1 MTLEKGQRLG
11 PYEVEKPLGAGG
23 MGEVYRAKDTR
34 LDRIVA
40 IKVLPERTA
49 MNADLRARFE
59 REAKA
64 ISSLNHPNI
73 CTLHDVGHHEGIDFL
88 VMEYLEGEV
97 LSERLKRSAMDV
109 DEGLGIAVQI
119 ADALA
124 TAHGQG
130 LIHRDLK
137 PDNIFL
143 AKDGAKLLD
152 FGLAKIQISE
162 GVIEGI
168 TGVTQTSP
176 LTGKGAIIGTLY
188 YMSPEQLEGK
198 EADAR
203 SDIFAFGA
211 TLFEMI
217 TGKRAFEGQSQA
229 SLIAAVIERAPPP
242 ISEVKPMAPPGLVR
256 LVKKCLEKDPDR
268 RWQSARDLA
277 DELRWIAQ
285 SGSQGGV
292 PAPVTS
298 RRKLRF
304 RLAWTVAAVALAS
317 TVLFASLYLTVEKPT
332 RSSTRFSIMPEQHL
346 TRSEWPRI
354 SPDGQLLA
362 FLATDS
368 LNTPSIWIRPLNSLD
383 AYRLAGTEDAG
394 RPFWSPDSR
403 YLAFFVEQKQ
413 LKKIPVAGGP
423 AQLICE
429 YDGVDGSWGSDGTI
443 LFDFMLDD
451 PIMRVPAA
459 GGSPIPATV
468 LDEDGGEEY
477 HAWPWLLPDGKHFLY
492 LTNVDTTR
500 QGAAYSGDQ
509 GYYLLKA
516 GSLDGSSDKELL
528 RVYSRVEYCSPGYLI
543 HCRDGVLFAQRLDI
557 DKMAIAREPIPI
569 AENVEMGS
577 AAYEFSVSNEGT
589 LVYMSES
596 DTGNSQ
602 IIAVDRDGNILD
614 TIGQTGRY
622 NDLALSPEGRRLAFD
637 RTAPR
642 ENQRDVLWIYHLDRG
657 LSTRLTFAEVDDWR
671 PVWSPDGERIAFA
684 SSRRTGNVGIYERSA
699 SGTGD
704 SRLICDWQGSV
715 SIPMDWSRDGRFLSI
730 LRFQNSW
737 DIYFVDMVDST
748 DPQPVLTT
756 PHNEQ
761 CGTFSPD
768 GRYLAY
774 QSDESG
780 RPEVYVRELGAAG
793 GKWQISANG
802 GFTPRWR
809 ADGKE
814 LYFWD
819 ANNYLVA
826 VPVQANGR
834 VFETGRPQRLFQ
846 RVVNATSAAR
856 GRRYYDVTAAGDL
869 FYINVPIDV
878 AEQSQF
884 IVVLNW
890 DAELEK

>member
-11 PYEVEKPLGAGG
+11 PYKIEKPLGAGG

-34 LDRIVA
+34 LDRTVA

-109 DEGLGIAVQI
+109 EEGLDIAIQI

-124 TAHGQG
+124 TAHCQG

-143 AKDGAKLLD
+143 TKDGAKLLD

-162 GVIEGI
+162 GVIEGY

-176 LTGKGAIIGTLY
+176 LTGKGTIIGTLY
-188 YMSPEQLEGK
+188 YMSPEQLEGQ

-217 TGKRAFEGQSQA
+217 TGQRAFEGQSQA
-229 SLIAAVIERAPPP
+229 SLIAAVIERTPPP

-256 LVKKCLEKDPDR
+256 LVKKSLEKDPDL

-285 SGSQGGV
+285 SGSQAGV
-292 PAPVTS
+292 PAPVSS

-304 RLAWTVAAVALAS
+304 RLAWTVAAIALVS
-317 TVLFASLYLTVEKPT
+317 TIVFASLYLTVEQPA
-332 RSSTRFSIMPEQHL
+332 RNSARFSIMPEEHL
-346 TRSEWPRI
+346 TRIEWPRI

-362 FLATDS
+362 FLGTDS
-368 LNTPSIWIRPLNSLD
+368 LNTSSIWIRPLNSLE

-403 YLAFFVEQKQ
+403 YLAYFAERKY

-429 YDGVDGSWGSDGTI
+429 YTGADGSWGSEETI
-443 LFDFMLDD
+443 LFDFMLND

-459 GGSPIPATV
+459 GGSPTSGTI
-468 LDEDGGEEY
+468 LDEDGGEKW
-477 HAWPWLLPDGKHFLY
+477 HAWPWWLPDGKHFLY
-492 LTNVDTTR
+492 LAGVDTTGQR
-500 QGAAYSGDQ
+500 AAYSADQ
-509 GYYLLKA
+509 GHILKV
-516 GSLDGSSDKELL
+516 GSLDGGADKELL
-528 RVYSRVEYCSPGYLI
+528 RVYSRVEYCAPGYLI
-543 HCRDGVLFAQRLDI
+543 HCRDGVLFAQRLDV
-557 DKMAIAREPIPI
+557 DNMAVAGEPIPI
-569 AENVEMGS
+569 AENVEMGPV
-577 AAYEFSVSNEGT
+577 AYHFSVSNEGT

-602 IIAVDRDGNILD
+602 IIAVDHEGNILD
-614 TIGQTGRY
+614 TIGETGQY
-622 NDLALSPEGRRLAFD
+622 NDLALSPGGRRLAFVK
-637 RTAPR
+637 REPR
-642 ENQRDVLWIYHLDRG
+642 ENQSDVWIHHLDRG
-657 LSTRLTFAEVDDWR
+657 LSSRLTFAEANDWR

-684 SSRRTGNVGIYERSA
+684 SIRTGNVGIHERSA

-730 LRFQNSW
+730 LRFHDSW

-756 PHNEQ
+756 PHNELF
-761 CGTFSPD
+761 GSFSPD

-780 RPEVYVRELGAAG
+780 RPEVYVRELGEAG
-793 GKWQISANG
+793 GKWQISADG
-802 GFTPRWR
+802 GFTQRWR

-819 ANNYLVA
+819 VNNYLVA

-834 VFETGRPQRLFQ
+834 AFKTGQPRRLFQ
-846 RVVNATSAAR
+846 RVVNTIPGL
-856 GRRYYDVTAAGDL
+856 GRRCYDVTAAGDL
-869 FYINVPIDV
+869 FYLNVPIDV

-884 IVVLNW
+884 IIVLNW

>member
-11 PYEVEKPLGAGG
+11 PYEIEKPLGAGG
-23 MGEVYRAKDTR
+23 MGEVYRARDTR
-34 LDRIVA
+34 LDRTVA

-49 MNADLRARFE
+49 MNADLRTRFE

-73 CTLHDVGHHEGIDFL
+73 CTLHDVGHHEGTDFL

-109 DEGLGIAVQI
+109 EEGLDIAIQI
-119 ADALA
+119 ADALT

-143 AKDGAKLLD
+143 TKDGAKLLD
-152 FGLAKIQISE
+152 FGLAKLQISD
-162 GVIEGI
+162 GVIEGM

-176 LTGKGAIIGTLY
+176 LTGKGAIVGTLY

-203 SDIFAFGA
+203 SDIFALGA

-217 TGKRAFEGQSQA
+217 TGQRAFEGQSQA
-229 SLIAAVIERAPPP
+229 SLIAAVIERTPPP
-242 ISEVKPMAPPGLVR
+242 ISEVKPLAPPGLVR

-285 SGSQGGV
+285 SGSQAGV
-292 PAPVTS
+292 PAPVSS
-298 RRKLRF
+298 RRRFHLRVSWSLF
-304 RLAWTVAAVALAS
+304 TLAGVVA
-317 TVLFASLYLTVEKPT
+317 VLFAALYLSVEKPT
-332 RSSTRFSIMPEQHL
+332 CNSTRFSIMPEQQL
-346 TRSEWPRI
+346 TRIEWPRI

-362 FLATDS
+362 FLGTDS
-368 LNTPSIWIRPLNSLD
+368 VNTRSIWIRPLNSLD
-383 AYRLAGTEDAG
+383 PYRLAGTEDAG
-394 RPFWSPDSR
+394 RSFWSPDSR
-403 YLAFFVEQKQ
+403 YLAFFVQQRQ
-413 LKKIPVAGGP
+413 LKKIAVAGGP
-423 AQLICE
+423 TQLICE
-429 YDGVDGSWGSDGTI
+429 YEGVDGSWGSDGTI
-443 LFDFMLDD
+443 LFDYMFDN

-459 GGSPIPATV
+459 GGSPASGTT
-468 LDEDGGEEY
+468 LDENGGEAY
-477 HAWPWLLPDGKHFLY
+477 HMWPWCLSDGKHFLY
-492 LTNVDTTR
+492 LAAVDTTGR
-500 QGAAYSGDQ
+500 GAMVSGDQ
-509 GYYLLKA
+509 GYLLKA
-516 GSLDGSSDKELL
+516 GSLDGGIDKQLL
-528 RVYSRVEYCSPGYLI
+528 RVHSRVEFCAPAYII

-557 DKMAIAREPIPI
+557 DNMAIVGEPIPI
-569 AENVEMGS
+569 AENVELGTD
-577 AAYEFSVSNEGT
+577 AYQFSVSNEGT
-589 LVYMSES
+589 LVYMSQS

-614 TIGQTGRY
+614 TVIVTGQY
-622 NDLALSPEGRRLAFD
+622 NDLALSPDGRRLAFVK
-637 RTAPR
+637 TEPR
-642 ENQRDVLWIYHLDRG
+642 ESQRDVWIHYLDRG
-657 LSTRLTFAEVDDWR
+657 LSSRLTFADADDWR

-684 SSRRTGNVGIYERSA
+684 SNRTGNVGIHERSA

-704 SRLICDWQGSV
+704 SRLIHSQGGVSV
-715 SIPMDWSRDGRFLSI
+715 PTDWSRDGRFLSI
-730 LRFQNSW
+730 LQFRNNY
-737 DIYFVDMVDST
+737 DIYFIDMVDST

-761 CGTFSPD
+761 YGTFSPD

-780 RPEVYVRELGAAG
+780 RPEVYVRELGEAG
-793 GKWQISANG
+793 GKWQMSADG
-802 GFTPRWR
+802 GFTPQWR

-814 LYFWD
+814 LYFWN
-819 ANNYLVA
+819 ANDYLVA
-826 VPVQANGR
+826 VPVQPDGR
-834 VFETGRPQRLFQ
+834 AFETGRPQSLFQ
-846 RVVNATSAAR
+846 RVVNASPGS

-869 FYINVPIDV
+869 FYLNVPVDV

-890 DAELEK
+890 DSELEK

>member
-109 DEGLGIAVQI
+109 EEGLDIAVQI

-124 TAHGQG
+124 TAHSQG

-143 AKDGAKLLD
+143 TKDGAKLLD

-162 GVIEGI
+162 GVIEGY

-188 YMSPEQLEGK
+188 YMSPEQLEGQ

-217 TGKRAFEGQSQA
+217 TGQRAFEGQSQA
-229 SLIAAVIERAPPP
+229 SLIAAVIERTPPP

-256 LVKKCLEKDPDR
+256 LVKKCLEKDPDL
-268 RWQSARDLA
+268 RWQSALDLA

-285 SGSQGGV
+285 SGSQAGV
-292 PAPVTS
+292 PAPVSS
-298 RRKLRF
+298 RRRF
-304 RLAWTVAAVALAS
+304 RLRVSWALFALTGVAAV
-317 TVLFASLYLTVEKPT
+317 VFASLYLTVEQPT
-332 RSSTRFSIMPEQHL
+332 RNSTRFSIMPEQHL
-346 TRSEWPRI
+346 TRIEWPRI

-362 FLATDS
+362 FLGTDS
-368 LNTPSIWIRPLNSLD
+368 LNALSIWIRPLNSLD

-403 YLAFFVEQKQ
+403 YLAYFAERKQ
-413 LKKIPVAGGP
+413 LKKILVAGGP

-429 YDGVDGSWGSDGTI
+429 YEGYDGSWGSDGTI

-459 GGSPIPATV
+459 GGSPTPGTI
-468 LDEDGGEEY
+468 LDEDGGEWY
-477 HAWPWLLPDGKHFLY
+477 HSWPWCLPDGRHFLY
-492 LTNVDTTR
+492 LASVDTTR

-509 GYYLLKA
+509 GYTLKV
-516 GSLDGSSDKELL
+516 GSLDGGADKELL
-528 RVYSRVEYCSPGYLI
+528 RVYSRVEYCAPGYII
-543 HCRDGVLFAQRLDI
+543 HCRDGVLFAQRLDV
-557 DKMAIAREPIPI
+557 DNLAIAGEPIPI
-569 AENVEMGS
+569 AENVKMGPS
-577 AAYEFSVSNEGT
+577 TYHFSVSNEGT

-602 IIAVDRDGNILD
+602 IITVDRDGNILD

-622 NDLALSPEGRRLAFD
+622 NDLALSPDGRRLAFVK
-637 RTAPR
+637 TAPR
-642 ENQRDVLWIYHLDRG
+642 ENQRDVWIHHLDRR
-657 LSTRLTFAEVDDWR
+657 LSSRLTFAEANDWR

-684 SSRRTGNVGIYERSA
+684 SDRTGNVAIHERSA
-699 SGTGD
+699 RGTGD
-704 SRLICDWQGSV
+704 SRLILHSQRSV
-715 SIPMDWSRDGRFLSI
+715 SLPMDWSRDGRFLSI
-730 LRFQNSW
+730 LRFQDNL

-748 DPQPVLTT
+748 DIQPVLTT
-756 PHNEQ
+756 PHNERY
-761 CGTFSPD
+761 GTFSPD

-774 QSDESG
+774 QSGESG
-780 RPEVYVRELGAAG
+780 RSEVYLRELGEAG
-793 GKWQISANG
+793 GKWQISADG
-802 GFTPRWR
+802 GFAPRWR

-826 VPVQANGR
+826 VPVQANGQA
-834 VFETGRPQRLFQ
+834 FKTGQPQRLFQ
-846 RVVNATSAAR
+846 RVANADAFL
-856 GRRYYDVTAAGDL
+856 GYRYY
-869 FYINVPIDV
+869 
-878 AEQSQF
+878 
-884 IVVLNW
+884 
-890 DAELEK
+890 